1 MNGVHMRLDENF
13 FDQLIAIL
21 ESMGK
26 GHYKNVILS
35 EKKAYLSPEIRIGMW
50 GQFSCG
56 KSSFINALIG
66 KKLLPVNILE
76 LTSMVSEVAYGDKEM
91 IILNP
96 DHEKISFDYSAELA
110 AIAMAGIKEWDE
122 LKPSMKESLDEGKF
136 ATSLADFNKLESPLL
151 KVRLETPSDIL
162 KSGLIFVDLPGLSG
176 TDDHSKLSS
185 GRINECEMV
194 LYLNAPSRPIDKH
207 DWDIIKKLKCDSK
220 NRVIFGVRT
229 KSDDLFKIHYAENPT
244 AMSDEKRY
252 ELFLKEFK
260 QEIQEVPFDEYL
272 LVSPLAIS
280 AISDCHG
287 NFQEAMNFLKE
298 QHKNKFRFLNED
310 SKIEVI
316 SGYKMFIENFGR
328 IVDTKR
334 EEAKVRKVRS
344 TIQNLLASIS
354 HDIQKEWE
362 VVTSNKSIDEKE
374 RIRLQSNLERI
385 RAKFEPLK
393 VVGSRF
399 DNLIDFQLRDFM
411 NSVTLNCMKAALY
424 KLDLDINYRSP
435 EHVVEVI
442 TQLFQREL
450 FTFMG
455 EPQFH
460 QRFQQISK
468 SALDEYRDSLCNIDD
483 LLDKFSKELVQEEGS
498 TSGAKNL
505 EFMKGMNFSFNLNGE
520 LSQLNNDGQLGGI
533 AGGLLGAFLID
544 TTMNAVLE
552 SICGAFAGFGLGTIV
567 IGAFRGMSQGKSAA
581 QGIYEGFANLWDGLW
596 SMLGGQ
602 DNKARLLTRK
612 LGSNQGKD
620 EFARNL
626 ANQIG
631 PAMHAGVKKTI
642 VDQVTSALEKQN
654 TIELIMKRF
663 QTEEKKLATLYSNKD
678 RDLKQR
684 QKDIEKLIEQEKAF
698 GIHLQKYGLAEVKIK
713 EAV

>member
-1 MNGVHMRLDENF
+1 
-13 FDQLIAIL
+13 
-21 ESMGK
+21 
-26 GHYKNVILS
+26 
-35 EKKAYLSPEIRIGMW
+35 
-50 GQFSCG
+50 
-56 KSSFINALIG
+56 
-66 KKLLPVNILE
+66 
-76 LTSMVSEVAYGDKEM
+76 
-91 IILNP
+91 
-96 DHEKISFDYSAELA
+96 
-110 AIAMAGIKEWDE
+110 
-122 LKPSMKESLDEGKF
+122 
-136 ATSLADFNKLESPLL
+136 
-151 KVRLETPSDIL
+151 
-162 KSGLIFVDLPGLSG
+162 
-176 TDDHSKLSS
+176 
-185 GRINECEMV
+185 MV

-207 DWDIIKKLKCDSK
+207 DWEIIRKLKCDGK

-229 KSDDLFKIHYAENPT
+229 KSDDLFKIHYAENPDS
-244 AMSDEKRY
+244 MSDEKRY
-252 ELFLKEFK
+252 DLFLNEFK
-260 QEIQEVPFDEYL
+260 KEIQEVPFDEYL

-280 AISDCHG
+280 AIADCNG
-287 NFQEAMNFLKE
+287 NFQEAITLLKE
-298 QHKNKFRFLNED
+298 QHKNKFRFLSMN

-316 SGYKMFIENFGR
+316 SGYKMFIENFDR
-328 IVDTKR
+328 IVESKR
-334 EEAKVRKVRS
+334 EEAKVRKVGS

-354 HDIQKEWE
+354 HDIRKEWE

-374 RIRLQSNLERI
+374 RIRLQSNLEKI

-393 VVGSRF
+393 VVGNRF

-424 KLDLDINYRSP
+424 KLDLDMSYRSP

-450 FTFMG
+450 YAFMG
-455 EPQFH
+455 QKEFQ

-468 SALDEYRDSLCNIDD
+468 GALDEYRDSLCNIDD

-498 TSGAKNL
+498 TSGANNL
-505 EFMKGMNFSFNLNGE
+505 DFMKGMSFSFNLNGE

-567 IGAFRGMSQGKSAA
+567 IGALRGINNGKSAV

-612 LGSNQGKD
+612 LGSTQGKD
-620 EFARNL
+620 DFARNL
-626 ANQIG
+626 SNQIG

-642 VDQVTSALEKQN
+642 VDQVTNALEKQN

-684 QKDIEKLIEQEKAF
+684 QKDIEKLIEQEKVF